1 MYKITTLFILVL
13 LIVFSC
19 RKNEDL
25 IPNVS
30 VNEYINLNLPSYSN
44 LNAVNNW
51 IYYPAGAKGL
61 IIFRKS
67 TTEFVAYERAC
78 TYDPNTS
85 GAVVYMLPN
94 GIDAKDSI
102 CGSKFFIFD
111 GSIINGP
118 ASRPLQQYRCTYN
131 ISANQLHIYN

>member
-1 MYKITTLFILVL
+1 MLKKLITCAIIISAFLA
-13 LIVFSC
+13 C
-19 RKNEDL
+19 RKNDEL

-30 VNEYINLNLPSYSN
+30 VNEYIDLNLPSYSN

-78 TYDPNTS
+78 TYDPNTL
-85 GAVVYMLPN
+85 GAVVIMQPN
-94 GIDAKDSI
+94 GIDAKDTI
-102 CGSKFFIFD
+102 CGSKFFIYD
-111 GSIINGP
+111 GSILNGP

>member
-1 MYKITTLFILVL
+1 MLKKLSFCLILL
-13 LIVFSC
+13 SALIAC
-19 RKNEDL
+19 RKNDEL

-30 VNEYINLNLPSYSN
+30 VNEYIDLNLPSYSN

-85 GAVVYMLPN
+85 GAVVTMQAN
-94 GIDAKDSI
+94 GIDAKDTI
-102 CGSKFFIFD
+102 CGSKFFIYD

-131 ISANQLHIYN
+131 ISNNQLHIYN

>member
-1 MYKITTLFILVL
+1 MRKKLFICLML
-13 LIVFSC
+13 LSAFLAC
-19 RKNEDL
+19 RKNDEL

-30 VNEYINLNLPSYSN
+30 VNEYIDLNLPSYSN

-78 TYDPNTS
+78 TFDPNTS
-85 GAVVYMLPN
+85 GAVVYMLAN
-94 GIDAKDSI
+94 GIDAID
-102 CGSKFFIFD
+102 
-111 GSIINGP
+111 NGL
-118 ASRPLQQYRCTYN
+118 R
-131 ISANQLHIYN
+131 

>member
-1 MYKITTLFILVL
+1 MYKTTTLFILVL

-30 VNEYINLNLPSYSN
+30 VNEYIDLNLPSYSN

-51 IYYPAGAKGL
+51 IYYSAGAKGL

-131 ISANQLHIYN
+131 ISANQLHVYN

>member
-1 MYKITTLFILVL
+1 MRKLIYLFILL
-13 LIVFSC
+13 ACCFWAC
-19 RKNEDL
+19 RKNEEL

-30 VNEYINLNLPSYSN
+30 VNEYIDLNLPSYST

-67 TTEFVAYERAC
+67 TTEFAAYERAC

-85 GAVVYMLPN
+85 GAVVVMQAN
-94 GIDAKDSI
+94 GIDARDSI

-118 ASRPLQQYRCTYN
+118 ASRPLQQYRCTFN
-131 ISANQLHIYN
+131 MSANQLHIYN

>member
-1 MYKITTLFILVL
+1 MYKTTTLFILVL
-13 LIVFSC
+13 FIVFSC

-67 TTEFVAYERAC
+67 TTEFVAFERAC

-85 GAVVYMLPN
+85 GAVVCVLPN

-131 ISANQLHIYN
+131 ISANQLHVYN

>member
-1 MYKITTLFILVL
+1 MYKTTTLFILVL

-131 ISANQLHIYN
+131 ISANQLHVYN

>member
-85 GAVVYMLPN
+85 GAVVYMLTN

-111 GSIINGP
+111 RSIINGP

>member
-1 MYKITTLFILVL
+1 MIKHIGLASILILFVL
-13 LIVFSC
+13 GC
-19 RKNEDL
+19 KKNESL

-30 VNEYINLNLPSYSN
+30 VNEYIDLNLPSYSN

-85 GAVVYMLPN
+85 GAVVYMQPN
-94 GIDAKDSI
+94 GIDAKDTI

-118 ASRPLQQYRCTYN
+118 ASRPLQQYRCMYN
-131 ISANQLHIYN
+131 ISSNQLHIYN

>member
-1 MYKITTLFILVL
+1 MLKKLFIGLVIL
-13 LIVFSC
+13 SAFFAC
-19 RKNEDL
+19 RKNDEL

-30 VNEYINLNLPSYSN
+30 VNEYIDLNLPSYSN

-78 TYDPNTS
+78 TYDPNKS
-85 GAVVYMLPN
+85 GAVVFMQPN
-94 GIDAKDSI
+94 GIDAKDTI

-111 GSIINGP
+111 GSILNGP

-131 ISANQLHIYN
+131 ISINQLHIYN

>member
-1 MYKITTLFILVL
+1 MYKTTTLFILVL

-85 GAVVYMLPN
+85 GAVVYMLTN

-131 ISANQLHIYN
+131 ISANQLHVYN

>member
-1 MYKITTLFILVL
+1 MLKKLFIVLVL
-13 LIVFSC
+13 LSAFLAC
-19 RKNEDL
+19 RKNDGL

-30 VNEYINLNLPSYSN
+30 VNEYIDLNLPSYSN

-51 IYYPAGAKGL
+51 IYYPAGAMGL

-78 TYDPNTS
+78 TFDPNTTS
-85 GAVVYMLPN
+85 AVVYMLPN
-94 GIDAKDSI
+94 GIDARDSI

-111 GSIINGP
+111 GSIMNGP

-131 ISANQLHIYN
+131 ISINQLHIYN

>member
-1 MYKITTLFILVL
+1 MIKKLS
-13 LIVFSC
+13 LIALACICIFAC
-19 RKNEDL
+19 RKNEEL
-25 IPNVS
+25 IPNVA
-30 VNEYINLNLPSYSN
+30 VNEYIDLNLPSYST

-78 TYDPNTS
+78 TYDPNTT
-85 GAVVYMLPN
+85 GATIYMLAN
-94 GIDAKDSI
+94 GIDARDSI

>member
-1 MYKITTLFILVL
+1 MFKKSSFYLILLSVL
-13 LIVFSC
+13 LGC
-19 RKNEDL
+19 RKNNEQV
-25 IPNVS
+25 PNVS
-30 VNEYINLNLPSYSN
+30 VNEYINLSLPSYSN

-51 IYYPAGAKGL
+51 IYYPAGVKGI

-67 TTEFVAYERAC
+67 TNEFVAYERAC

-85 GAVVYMLPN
+85 GAVVIMQTN
-94 GIDAKDSI
+94 DIDAKDTI
-102 CGSKFFIFD
+102 CGSKFFIYD
-111 GSIINGP
+111 GSIVNGP

>member
-1 MYKITTLFILVL
+1 MYKTTTLFILVL

-67 TTEFVAYERAC
+67 TTEFVAFERAC

-85 GAVVYMLPN
+85 GAVVYMLAN

-131 ISANQLHIYN
+131 ISANQLHVYN

>member
-1 MYKITTLFILVL
+1 MYKTTTLFILVL

-25 IPNVS
+25 IPNVA
-30 VNEYINLNLPSYSN
+30 VNEYIDLNLPSYST

-85 GAVVYMLPN
+85 GAVVYMLSN

-111 GSIINGP
+111 GSILNGP
-118 ASRPLQQYRCTYN
+118 ASRPLQQYRCAYN
-131 ISANQLHIYN
+131 VSANQLHIYN

>member
-85 GAVVYMLPN
+85 GAVVYMLTN

>member
-1 MYKITTLFILVL
+1 MLKKLFIGLML
-13 LIVFSC
+13 LSALLAC
-19 RKNEDL
+19 RKNDDL

-30 VNEYINLNLPSYSN
+30 VNEYIDLNLPSYSN

-67 TTEFVAYERAC
+67 TTEFVVYERAC
-78 TYDPNTS
+78 TFDPNKS
-85 GAVVYMLPN
+85 GAVVYMLAN
-94 GIDAKDSI
+94 GIDARDSI

-111 GSIINGP
+111 GSILNGP

-131 ISANQLHIYN
+131 ISINQLHIYN

>member
-1 MYKITTLFILVL
+1 MYNTTTLFILVL

-25 IPNVS
+25 IPNVA
-30 VNEYINLNLPSYSN
+30 VNEYIDLNLPSYST

-67 TTEFVAYERAC
+67 TAEFVAYERAC

-85 GAVVYMLPN
+85 GAVVYMLSN

-111 GSIINGP
+111 GSILNGP
-118 ASRPLQQYRCTYN
+118 ASRPLQQYRCAYN
-131 ISANQLHIYN
+131 ASANQLHIYN